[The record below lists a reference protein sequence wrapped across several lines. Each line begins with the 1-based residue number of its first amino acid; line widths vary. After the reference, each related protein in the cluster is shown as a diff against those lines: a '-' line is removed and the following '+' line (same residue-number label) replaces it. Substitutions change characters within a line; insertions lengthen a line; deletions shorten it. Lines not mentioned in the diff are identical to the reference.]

1 MLYFNSYLA
10 VNTRSEPLGGRY
22 LYIKGM
28 QVKGQPPDRKLG
40 TEGLS
45 SNGCLI
51 NERERER
58 RESLVGGYTGFQGS
72 GGLYGADELT
82 MQADLSDLHG
92 TDQPSITQGHFP

>member
-51 NERERER
+51 NEKERERER
-58 RESLVGGYTGFQGS
+58 LWLEVTLVFR
-72 GGLYGADELT
+72 
-82 MQADLSDLHG
+82 DLVDCMERMN
-92 TDQPSITQGHFP
+92 

>member
-28 QVKGQPPDRKLG
+28 QVKGQPLDRKLG

-58 RESLVGGYTGFQGS
+58 ESLWLEVTLIFR
-72 GGLYGADELT
+72 
-82 MQADLSDLHG
+82 DLVDCMERMN
-92 TDQPSITQGHFP
+92 

>member
-1 MLYFNSYLA
+1 
-10 VNTRSEPLGGRY
+10 
-22 LYIKGM
+22 M

-51 NERERER
+51 NERET
-58 RESLVGGYTGFQGS
+58 LVGGYTGFQGS

>member
-28 QVKGQPPDRKLG
+28 QVKGQPLDRKLG

-58 RESLVGGYTGFQGS
+58 ESLWLEVTLVFR
-72 GGLYGADELT
+72 
-82 MQADLSDLHG
+82 DLVDCMERMN
-92 TDQPSITQGHFP
+92 

>member
-51 NERERER
+51 NERERE
-58 RESLVGGYTGFQGS
+58 SLWLEVTLVFR
-72 GGLYGADELT
+72 
-82 MQADLSDLHG
+82 DLVDCME
-92 TDQPSITQGHFP
+92 QMN

>member
-58 RESLVGGYTGFQGS
+58 ERQERVFGWRYTGFQGS

-82 MQADLSDLHG
+82 MQADLSDLH
-92 TDQPSITQGHFP
+92 

>member
-51 NERERER
+51 NERERE
-58 RESLVGGYTGFQGS
+58 SLVGGYTGFQGS

-82 MQADLSDLHG
+82 MQADL
-92 TDQPSITQGHFP
+92 

>member
-58 RESLVGGYTGFQGS
+58 ESLWLEVTLVFR
-72 GGLYGADELT
+72 
-82 MQADLSDLHG
+82 DLVDCMERMN
-92 TDQPSITQGHFP
+92 